1 MTGSALCLRPEGRR
15 VTTALDTLVERLE
28 ETTFD
33 RPPALVMNAHITGLG
48 VARSLATHNVPVIAL
63 DRSGDGVAPRSSAV
77 DYAATVTYPLEDQRG
92 FQADI
97 EAVAEAVG
105 HEPVAFGCMDEWI
118 NALVETDPSGVRIS
132 AAEQDTVQSVLNK
145 RSMYGL
151 ADQLDVPYPETHWLE
166 ETSPVDAAE
175 AVGFPLVVKPAR
187 KRAFEEAIGT
197 NVLEVPDEAAL
208 LDIVDRAEA
217 ADVEIAVQEQVP
229 VAPGEDRSLASYVG
243 PEGAALGVVG
253 NARVRHPREYGTS
266 CLVDLVADTSLRRR
280 ALEVLRAAEYYGIS
294 ESEFVYDTARDEYV
308 LLDINTRPWK
318 WIGMPVAAGANLP
331 YAAYSDALGDDYEP
345 PSEVSQVRWVALR
358 DYLTGLTEVGGDV
371 LTDGQWRAL
380 LSGSFESASD
390 LTTAV
395 YRPSDPGPALRQLEE
410 IAGAPEYYCA
420 C

>member
-1 MTGSALCLRPEGRR
+1 M
-15 VTTALDTLVERLE
+15 TTALDTLIDRLA

-33 RPPALVMNAHITGLG
+33 RPPALVMNAHVTGLG
-48 VARSLATHNVPVIAL
+48 VARSLAAQDVPVIAL
-63 DRSGDGVAPRSSAV
+63 DRSGDGVAPRSTAV
-77 DYAATVTYPLEDQRG
+77 DYAATVTYPLEDQNG

-105 HEPVAFGCMDEWI
+105 HQPVAFGCMDEWI
-118 NALVETDPSGVRIS
+118 NALVETDPTGVRIP
-132 AAEQDTVQSVLNK
+132 AADQDTVQSILNK

-151 ADQLDVPYPETHWLE
+151 ADQLDVPYPETYWLD
-166 ETSPVDAAE
+166 ETTPADAAE

-197 NVLEVPDEAAL
+197 NVLEIADEGAL
-208 LDIVDRAEA
+208 QEIVERAET

-229 VAPGEDRSLASYVG
+229 VATGEDRSLASYVAQD
-243 PEGAALGVVG
+243 GAALGVVG
-253 NARVRHPREYGTS
+253 NARVRQPRGYGTS
-266 CLVDLVADTSLRRR
+266 CVVDVVSDTSLRER
-280 ALEVLRAAEYYGIS
+280 ALEVLRTAGYYGIS

-318 WIGMPVAAGANLP
+318 WIGMPVAAGADLP
-331 YAAYSDALGDDYEP
+331 YAAYADTLGNSYPGLE
-345 PSEVSQVRWVALR
+345 EVTQVRWVALR
-358 DYLTGLTEVGGDV
+358 DYITGLAEEGGDV
-371 LTDGQWRAL
+371 LTDAQWRAL
-380 LSGSFESASD
+380 LSGSFEAQPD

-395 YRPSDPGPALRQLEE
+395 YRPSDPGPAIRQLEE